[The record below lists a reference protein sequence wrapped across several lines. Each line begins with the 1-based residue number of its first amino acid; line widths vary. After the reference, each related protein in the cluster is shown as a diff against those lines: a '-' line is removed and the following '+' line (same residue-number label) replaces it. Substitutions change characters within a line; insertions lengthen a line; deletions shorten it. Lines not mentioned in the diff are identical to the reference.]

1 LTTLPPSLIH
11 ATRNPETTRIDMKVL
26 IRLHESLND
35 RDFRCVRAWYVANL
49 LQVEVRSIHRALQHL
64 VELGYLEREGRNG
77 YNLSYRLTIPLSN
90 HNSPTPPGVAA

>member
-26 IRLHESLND
+26 IRLHESLCAEEV
-35 RDFRCVRAWYVANL
+35 RLVRAWYVANL
-49 LQVEVRSIHRALQHL
+49 LQVDVSSVNRALQHL

-77 YNLSYRLTIPLSN
+77 YNLGYRLTSPASN
-90 HNSPTPPGVAA
+90 HTSPTPGGVAA